1 MDWVLNWVEL
11 IGEKIWGLPLM
22 LLLLGTGIF
31 LTIRLMGL
39 QFRYLGYA
47 LRLAFFHRDP
57 VSEGDIS
64 HFQAL
69 MTALAA
75 TIGIGNIVGVATA
88 VSVGGL
94 GAIFWMWVTAL
105 FGMATKYSEA
115 ILAVKYRQK
124 DENGQMS
131 GGPMYYIEKG
141 ISSKRAAKFLAIS
154 FALFGTIASFGI
166 GNMVQAHSVAEAVH
180 KVTGFTTW
188 SSGIVLT
195 FLTAIV
201 LLGGIKSISRVA
213 CFLVPFMA
221 IAYSSFGIMILLIN
235 FEKIPDAFGSIF
247 YSAFNGQAAV
257 GGFAGSTVLMAMRY
271 GVARGIFSNEAG
283 LGSAPIVAA
292 AARTDMPGRQAMVS
306 MTGTF
311 LDTLIVCSITG
322 LVIAVTGVLGQTD
335 SEGVLLDGARMTVSA
350 FSVIPGGEYVVTC
363 GIILFA
369 YTTIL
374 GWAYYGEKCCQYLFG
389 LESIIAYRMIFIGL
403 ILPGSAM
410 SLKLVWGIADI
421 TNGLMAI
428 PNLVALLAM
437 SGVIS
442 SETKSFLETL
452 KNERQQQLNKK

>member
-1 MDWVLNWVEL
+1 MSGALYWIER
-11 IGEKIWGLPLM
+11 IGEIVWGLPLM
-22 LLLLGTGIF
+22 VLLLGTGIF

-39 QFRYLGYA
+39 QFRYLTYA
-47 LRLAFFHRDP
+47 LRMAFFHRDP
-57 VSEGDIS
+57 ASEGDIS

-115 ILAVKYRQK
+115 ILAIKYRVK
-124 DENGQMS
+124 DESGQMS

-141 ISSKRAAKFLAIS
+141 ISSKKGAKILATS
-154 FALFGTIASFGI
+154 FALFGAIAAFGI

-180 KVTGFTTW
+180 KVSGLSTW

-195 FLTAIV
+195 FLTGIV

-213 CFLVPFMA
+213 CLLVPFMA
-221 IAYSSFGIMILLIN
+221 ITYSAAGILILLLN
-235 FEKIPDAFGSIF
+235 FEKVPGAIGSIF
-247 YSAFNGQAAV
+247 YSAFNGQAAT

-292 AARTDMPGRQAMVS
+292 AARTDQPGRQAMVS

-335 SEGVLLDGARMTVSA
+335 SNGVLLDGARMTVSA
-350 FSVIPGGEYVVTC
+350 FSVISGGGYIVTF

-389 LESIIAYRMIFIGL
+389 LESIIAYRLLFIGL
-403 ILPGSAM
+403 LLPGSAM
-410 SLKLVWGIADI
+410 SLKVVWGIADI
-421 TNGLMAI
+421 TNALMAL
-428 PNLVALLAM
+428 PNLLALLAL
-437 SGVIS
+437 SGVIV
-442 SETKSFLETL
+442 SETKKFLKTI
-452 KNERQQQLNKK
+452 